1 MATLDSRGQPGAE
14 LLTWL
19 SALRALSSAAT
30 SAADLQHVLDLVAD
44 TARTLLG
51 FDFCG
56 VLTPDPAGVSLMI
69 TGWSGLSA
77 DYVNRVNTDRP
88 VRLDGGSPSKQAF
101 ESGRPVAIRDISAE
115 PEFTP
120 WGGVA
125 REQGYRAI
133 VCVPLIAGDEV
144 LGTLNG
150 YHTPVHTFTAY
161 EIERLALLANH
172 AAIALTSARRLDQ
185 LRQLNESLREQR
197 DALTRS
203 EQIHERLLAVTL
215 RSGGLS
221 GIAAVL
227 TELIGRPVL
236 IDDPRSV
243 VLATAGDDT
252 ELPDAAWRAG
262 AVIDSS
268 SSAPVRVSAGAEDD
282 APFCVSIAKLGD
294 DATVARIWFPARDSE
309 LDAVSVRAV
318 EHASI
323 VISLELLR
331 VRTAAEVE
339 HRLRGELLADL
350 LGGGA
355 AISEQVLQR
364 AQRLGHDLTRP
375 HVMIVGA
382 LSAAGEP
389 AEPRTYQRSLSLVGD
404 LVRPYTPRP
413 LSAMH
418 RGNIVTMWP
427 ISDDRPGRSIGSGV
441 TAANLVQRAMGS
453 VARTVDAT
461 VTVSADPDESAPPYA
476 EAYRTAKGALD
487 IALRAGRTNT
497 VVQLADLGVIG
508 LLLQLEDSSQLAA
521 FARRT
526 LGPLLDYDESHQ
538 TDLVHTL
545 RTYFACRNDRNRA
558 AATLHIHPNTVT
570 QRLRRV
576 EQLCGV
582 ELVEPSTILQ
592 FSAALTVHD
601 VATIG

>member
-1 MATLDSRGQPGAE
+1 MTSVDLGRQPGAE

-19 SALRALSSAAT
+19 SALRTLSSAAT
-30 SAADLQHVLDLVAD
+30 AAADLRHVLDLVAE

-56 VLTPDPAGVSLMI
+56 VLTPDADGESLVI

-88 VRLDGGSPSKQAF
+88 VRLGSGSPSSQAYQ
-101 ESGRPVAIRDISAE
+101 SGEPVALRDITTE

-133 VCVPLIAGDEV
+133 ICVPLVAGEEI

-150 YHTPVHTFTAY
+150 YYTPVHTFTGY
-161 EIERLALLANH
+161 EVERLALLANH

-203 EQIHERLLAVTL
+203 EQIHERLLGVTL
-215 RSGGLS
+215 RSGGLD

-227 TELIGRPVL
+227 AELIGRPVL
-236 IDDPRSV
+236 IDDSRTD
-243 VLATAGDDT
+243 VLAKAGDDA
-252 ELPDAAWRAG
+252 ELPDTAWRAG
-262 AVIDSS
+262 AVIAPPP
-268 SSAPVRVSAGAEDD
+268 SSAPVQVGSTHDHTR
-282 APFCVSIAKLGD
+282 FCVSIARLGD
-294 DATVARIWFPARDSE
+294 DATAARIWFPAGDVE
-309 LDAVSVRAV
+309 LDAVSIRAV

-331 VRTAAEVE
+331 IRTAIEVE
-339 HRLRGELLADL
+339 HRLRGELLADV
-350 LGGGA
+350 LGGGSV
-355 AISEQVLQR
+355 ISEQVLQR
-364 AQRLGHDLTRP
+364 AQLLGHDLTRP
-375 HVMIVGA
+375 HATIVGA
-382 LSAAGEP
+382 LSIDGEP
-389 AEPRTYQRSLSLVGD
+389 AEARIYQRSLSLVGE
-404 LVRPYTPRP
+404 LVKPYSPRP

-427 ISDDRPGRSIGSGV
+427 TGAVDTGRAIESDH
-441 TAANLVQRAMGS
+441 AAATLVQRAMGG
-453 VARTVDAT
+453 VARNVDAT
-461 VTVSADPDESAPPYA
+461 VTVSAQPAGSVSSYA

-487 IALRAGRTNT
+487 IAVRAGRTNT
-497 VVQLADLGVIG
+497 VVHLADLGVIG
-508 LLLQLEDSSQLAA
+508 LLLQLEDSTQLVT

-526 LGPLLDYDESHQ
+526 LGPLLDYDESHH
-538 TDLVHTL
+538 TDLVDTL
-545 RTYFACRNDRNRA
+545 RTYFGCRHDRNRA
-558 AATLHIHPNTVT
+558 ATRLHIHPNTVT
-570 QRLRRV
+570 QRLRRI

-582 ELVEPSTILQ
+582 ELAEPSVTLQ

-601 VATIG
+601 VATVS

>member
-1 MATLDSRGQPGAE
+1 MDSGRQPGAE

-19 SALRALSSAAT
+19 SALRTLSSAAT
-30 SAADLQHVLDLVAD
+30 SAADLQHVLDLVAE

-56 VLTPDPAGVSLMI
+56 VLTPDPGGESLVI
-69 TGWSGLSA
+69 AGWSGLSA
-77 DYVNRVNTDRP
+77 DYVERVNTDRP
-88 VRLDGGSPSKQAF
+88 VRLGSGSPSSQAF
-101 ESGRPVAIRDISAE
+101 QSGKPVAIRDITAE

-133 VCVPLIAGDEV
+133 VCVPLVAGDEI

-150 YHTPVHTFTAY
+150 YYTPVHTFTGY

-227 TELIGRPVL
+227 AELIGRPVL
-236 IDDPRSV
+236 IDDSRNT

-252 ELPDAAWRAG
+252 ELPDTAWRAA
-262 AVIDSS
+262 AVLEPPA
-268 SSAPVRVSAGAEDD
+268 SSAPVEVDSASGD
-282 APFCVSIAKLGD
+282 ARFCVSVARLGD
-294 DATVARIWFPARDSE
+294 DATAARIWFPARVSE
-309 LDAVSVRAV
+309 LDPVGVRAV

-331 VRTAAEVE
+331 IRTAAEVE

-355 AISEQVLQR
+355 VISEQVLQR
-364 AQRLGHDLTRP
+364 AQRLGHDLKRP

-382 LSAAGEP
+382 LSATGEP
-389 AEPRTYQRSLSLVGD
+389 AEARIYQRSLSLVGD

-427 ISDDRPGRSIGSGV
+427 IGPGEPGRAVASGD
-441 TAANLVQRAMGS
+441 AAADLVQRAMS
-453 VARTVDAT
+453 AVSRTVDAT
-461 VTVSADPDESAPPYA
+461 VTVSAEPDGSAPSYA

-508 LLLQLEDSSQLAA
+508 LLLQLEDSSQLAT

-526 LGPLLDYDESHQ
+526 LGPLLDYDQSHH
-538 TDLVHTL
+538 TDLVDTL
-545 RTYFACRNDRNRA
+545 RTFFACRHDRNRA
-558 AATLHIHPNTVT
+558 ANKLHIHPNTVT
-570 QRLRRV
+570 QRLRRI
-576 EQLCGV
+576 EHLCGV
-582 ELVEPSTILQ
+582 ELAEPSVTLQ

-601 VATIG
+601 VATVS